1 MRRRSGNQTFI
12 QIGLKAPNFE
22 FGASKSLM
30 TSIAAIKRESHYT
43 EKNIK
48 IIQLLHRFIHKLLRN
63 LCRLMIRPKPYEYFH
78 IFYHIFLVHPSSR
91 FIAAILVISDWLA
104 PNSNFFAFNPIWM
117 NVWLPVLRLIFS
129 LFCKFF
135 YGKLLRAPESPFF
148 QDPGCLRHRRYTC
161 FRARDLSHI
170 V

>member
-1 MRRRSGNQTFI
+1 
-12 QIGLKAPNFE
+12 
-22 FGASKSLM
+22 M

-91 FIAAILVISDWLA
+91 VIAVMLVISDLLA
-104 PNSNFFAFNPIWM
+104 PNSKLGAFNPIWM
-117 NVWLPVLRLIFS
+117 NVWLPLLRLIFS

-135 YGKLLRAPESPFF
+135 LWQTSPCTGKSFFSRPRPVSAIGGIHASEPEIY
-148 QDPGCLRHRRYTC
+148 L
-161 FRARDLSHI
+161 I
-170 V
+170 

>member
-22 FGASKSLM
+22 FGASKWLM

-91 FIAAILVISDWLA
+91 FIAAMLVISELLA
-104 PNSNFFAFNPIWM
+104 PNSKLGAFNPIWM
-117 NVWLPVLRLIFS
+117 NVWLPILHLIFS
-129 LFCKFF
+129 LFCKIFLWQTSPCPGKSFF
-135 YGKLLRAPESPFF
+135 SRPRPVSAIGGIYASEPE
-148 QDPGCLRHRRYTC
+148 
-161 FRARDLSHI
+161 I
-170 V
+170 